1 MLGSLLQPADTYS
14 PFLARASSTLPP
26 QSPGE
31 WSPFPSSSAG
41 SDGSARSATR
51 SPATSATFC
60 SRAVVVSFSPDA
72 EKPSWL
78 NFLAMASP
86 VAAPC
91 LPAASLT
98 YAKLQGDDD
107 AVKRA

>member
-1 MLGSLLQPADTYS
+1 
-14 PFLARASSTLPP
+14 
-26 QSPGE
+26 
-31 WSPFPSSSAG
+31 
-41 SDGSARSATR
+41 
-51 SPATSATFC
+51 
-60 SRAVVVSFSPDA
+60 
-72 EKPSWL
+72 
-78 NFLAMASP
+78 MASP